1 MSTPKGR
8 RGSRSDSAL
17 VSDRRFGG
25 AGSPDLLKQP
35 IVVYRRASFFGS
47 YYIFRIP
54 SFFVEY
60 LGSPKLWRI
69 ELGKDRIVLRPAGE
83 YELKE
88 LRGTYVVYIRPT
100 R

>member
-1 MSTPKGR
+1 M
-8 RGSRSDSAL
+8 RSDSAL
-17 VSDRRFGG
+17 LSAKRIGDARGRP
-25 AGSPDLLKQP
+25 ASPDLLKQP

>member
-1 MSTPKGR
+1 MKSE
-8 RGSRSDSAL
+8 SAL
-17 VSDRRFGG
+17 VSDRRFGD

-47 YYIFRIP
+47 YYVFRIP
-54 SFFVEY
+54 SFFVEF
-60 LGSPKLWRI
+60 LGSPKVWRI

-83 YELKE
+83 YELRE
-88 LRGTYVVYIRPT
+88 LKGTYVVRVRPS